1 LSTNTALYIPAE
13 RNFINIIKKSALNL
27 LNNNVPIPKHILSF
41 GAALEKIDIKEIDL
55 NFLQNNLIYKTVNGE
70 DKIYFG
76 NDESIMLTEAASGIQ
91 SVVPILASI
100 LNNKR
105 VHHNSYVIEEPEMN
119 LFPSAQYELIQ
130 LLESNRR
137 DPSPYW
143 EDYGNIHT
151 YTTHSPYI
159 LSALNNLL
167 FAYKVRIKLLYTR
180 DSLNEK
186 PNADEIND
194 KLRKI
199 IKAEINPDSFTAYQ
213 IKDGHAILIFDRES
227 GLIKDNYIDEAS
239 DAVNDDFDK
248 LMELNK

>member
-41 GAALEKIDIKEIDL
+41 GAALEKIDIKEINLD
-55 NFLQNNLIYKTVNGE
+55 FIQNNLIYKNVNGE

-100 LNNKR
+100 LNNKNG
-105 VHHNSYVIEEPEMN
+105 HQSFVIEEPELN

-130 LLESNRR
+130 LLELNRK
-137 DPSPYW
+137 DPIPDW
-143 EDYGNIHT
+143 EDYGSIHT

-167 FAYKVRIKLLYTR
+167 YSYKVGINIL
-180 DSLNEK
+180 
-186 PNADEIND
+186 IND
-194 KLRKI
+194 THDIDYKIIIQKRDNLRKI

-239 DAVNDDFDK
+239 DAINDDFDK